1 MTLPRGW
8 KKTLAPMSKT
18 EFRYTKKIKRDG
30 YLDSFHVDV
39 FANMDKTQYT
49 VSPSGVITGA
59 QTKRF
64 KTNAQAT
71 NYAIKIMQYI
81 NFGESK
87 GVLK

>member
-8 KKTLAPMSKT
+8 KKTVMPMSGDS
-18 EFRYTKKIKRDG
+18 FRYIKYITRDG
-30 YLDSFHVDV
+30 YKDTFYVDI
-39 FANMDKTQYT
+39 NDNYNKTKYT

-59 QTKRF
+59 QTKSFR
-64 KTNAQAT
+64 TLQQAT